1 MKLHFLGTTG
11 YHPNEKRQ
19 TACMMIPEHG
29 IIFDAGTGLFRARDL
44 ICTST
49 LDIFLSHVH
58 LDHSIGLTFLYDTLW
73 GKDIER
79 VTVHVEGS
87 KIPAIE
93 NALYNTDLFP
103 VGPNFEMKALGEE
116 PVEFPDDISISHC
129 SLDHPGGSVGYRM
142 QHPAGSLA
150 YITDTIANAG
160 ADYVEFISDVD
171 VLIHECYF
179 PDGWE
184 DRAEL
189 TGHSCLTPVAQVA
202 AAANAGR
209 TYLVHINPLD
219 ASDEPL
225 DLDSVKDVYAAL
237 TVTEDKLVID
247 L

>member
-11 YHPNEKRQ
+11 YHPNEKRH

-29 IIFDAGTGLFRARDL
+29 IIFDAGTGLFRVRDL
-44 ICTST
+44 ICTEK

-58 LDHSIGLTFLYDTLW
+58 LDHSVGLTFLYDMLW
-73 GKDIER
+73 GKDVQQ

-93 NALYNTDLFP
+93 NALYNKDLFP
-103 VGPNFEMKALGEE
+103 VGPNFEMKALDEN
-116 PVEFPDDISISHC
+116 PVELPGNISISHC
-129 SLDHPGGSVGYRM
+129 SLSHPGGSVGYRM
-142 QHPAGSLA
+142 QHPDGSLA
-150 YITDTIANAG
+150 YITDTTATKT
-160 ADYVEFISDVD
+160 ADYIQFISDID

-202 AAANAGR
+202 AAAKAKR

-219 ASDEPL
+219 ATDEPL
-225 DLDSVKDVYAAL
+225 DLDLVKDVYSEL
-237 TVTEDKLVID
+237 TVAEDKLVID

>member
-1 MKLHFLGTTG
+1 M
-11 YHPNEKRQ
+11 
-19 TACMMIPEHG
+19 
-29 IIFDAGTGLFRARDL
+29 
-44 ICTST
+44 
-49 LDIFLSHVH
+49 
-58 LDHSIGLTFLYDTLW
+58 
-73 GKDIER
+73 
-79 VTVHVEGS
+79 
-87 KIPAIE
+87 
-93 NALYNTDLFP
+93 
-103 VGPNFEMKALGEE
+103 
-116 PVEFPDDISISHC
+116 
-129 SLDHPGGSVGYRM
+129 
-142 QHPAGSLA
+142 
-150 YITDTIANAG
+150 
-160 ADYVEFISDVD
+160 
-171 VLIHECYF
+171 LIHECYF